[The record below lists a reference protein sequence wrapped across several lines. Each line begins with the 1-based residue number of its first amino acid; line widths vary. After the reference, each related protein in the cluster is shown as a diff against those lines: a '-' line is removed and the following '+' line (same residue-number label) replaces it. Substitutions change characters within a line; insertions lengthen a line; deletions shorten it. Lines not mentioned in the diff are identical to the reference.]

1 MKLPFAISVVSILL
15 ISLACTAKKGLD
27 KATTTADLSSWSGM
41 QPHLEAQRF
50 LPERINIK
58 AKVKYRD
65 EYGRFTF
72 TSNLRILRDEKIW
85 LNASFLGFEVARV
98 LIRQDSVFAINR
110 WDDIYMAEAMEDME
124 DAIDVSL
131 TYPQMIDVLMGNPM
145 IYEDNVDSY
154 QVTADGFEMS
164 QTVEPFEIL
173 QRVDRQILQPI
184 FMQVLDRQ
192 SKYQIEA
199 SLSDHKRLNEK
210 LFFSYFRDYIIKEDN
225 AQLSQIQINI
235 TDVDTTQVKRT
246 PFSIP
251 SHYTR
256 M

>member
-1 MKLPFAISVVSILL
+1 MRRYWVAVVLFVFAVSF
-15 ISLACTAKKGLD
+15 SCSKKKETA
-27 KATTTADLSSWSGM
+27 TNTSSADLSSWSAM
-41 QPHLEAQRF
+41 QPHLQAQRF
-50 LPERINIK
+50 LPERMNVK

-72 TSNLRILRDEKIW
+72 TSNLRIIRNEKIW

-98 LIRQDSVFAINR
+98 LIRPDSVFAINR
-110 WDDIYMAEAMEDME
+110 WDDIYMAEAMENME

-145 IYEDNVDSY
+145 IWENNVESY
-154 QVTADGFEMS
+154 DVTSKGFAMRQVVD
-164 QTVEPFEIL
+164 PFEIV
-173 QRVDRQILQPI
+173 QKVDRQILQPI
-184 FMQVLDRQ
+184 FMSVLDRQ
-192 SKYQIEA
+192 SKYLIEA

-235 TDVDTTQVKRT
+235 TDVDTTAVKRT

-251 SHYTR
+251 AHYTR

>member
-1 MKLPFAISVVSILL
+1 MRSWGISIIVGSLL
-15 ISLACTAKKGLD
+15 LCMACNAKKGTG
-27 KATTTADLSSWSGM
+27 KVISSADLSSWNGM

-72 TSNLRILRDEKIW
+72 TSNLRIIQDEKIW

-98 LIRQDSVFAINR
+98 LIRPDSVFAINR
-110 WDDIYMAEAMEDME
+110 WDDIYMAEAMENME

-131 TYPQMIDVLMGNPM
+131 NYHQMMDVLMGNAM
-145 IYEDNVDSY
+145 IWESDVDSY
-154 QVTADGFEMS
+154 DATPLGYEMT
-164 QTVEPFEIL
+164 QTIEPFEIL
-173 QRVDRQILQPI
+173 QRVDRDILQPI
-184 FMQVLDRQ
+184 FMQVFDRQ

-199 SLSDHKRLNEK
+199 TLSDHKRLNEQ